1 MEFWKRLTSVFA
13 KKSENLQDSSDKLI
27 KLDTKSFLEF
37 VYQFYKE
44 MKAHEITLVYEGEIT
59 HQITKAFT
67 SLTESNMA
75 KEEESNS
82 VQRKVFHVMVECLQ
96 NISKHAD
103 EVTVN
108 DYLFSGRG
116 IFMVS
121 KRETEYAVTTGNA
134 IDNDRIEGIRNM
146 LDTING
152 LNKEELN
159 EMYKKQIREGRLSD
173 KGGAGLGFIDIKRK
187 TGNRLE
193 YHFLPVGENISFFL
207 LTSTVS
213 RNS

>member
-1 MEFWKRLTSVFA
+1 MNEIIDPKR
-13 KKSENLQDSSDKLI
+13 
-27 KLDTKSFLEF
+27 FLEF
-37 VYQFYKE
+37 VYEFYKS

-75 KEEESNS
+75 KEEESGT

-103 EVTVN
+103 DFGPE
-108 DYLFSGRG
+108 DYLFAGRG

-121 KRETEYAVTTGNA
+121 KRETEYTVTTGNA
-134 IDNDRIEGIRNM
+134 IDKNRVEETREM
-146 LDTING
+146 LNHINS

-159 EMYKKQIREGRLSD
+159 EMYKKQMKEGRLSE
-173 KGGAGLGFIDIKRK
+173 KGGAGLGFIDIVRK
-187 TGNRLE
+187 TGRKLD
-193 YHFLPVGENISFFL
+193 YHFLPITEQTSFFL
-207 LTSTVS
+207 LTSTIS
-213 RNS
+213 RNL